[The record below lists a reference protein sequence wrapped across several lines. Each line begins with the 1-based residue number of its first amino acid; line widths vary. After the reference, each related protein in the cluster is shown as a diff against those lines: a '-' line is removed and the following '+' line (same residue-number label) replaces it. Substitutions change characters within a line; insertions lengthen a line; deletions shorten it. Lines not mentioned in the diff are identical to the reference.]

1 MKSVSQSA
9 SKTVI
14 SYIYKLIQTNKFSH
28 LTALIYDNILENS
41 NKSFLNKAQAE
52 IVLSLL
58 CLPNQKIPNI
68 VSYADLCLLLKDAYD
83 EKFGNV
89 PNKNEEN
96 LSKSEDSW
104 DEENL
109 EEMEVLS
116 TLNSFRTKTHAQCS
130 DIFNS
135 IRQENLI
142 RTVMRQAWRLQ
153 KLKKDLY
160 EMEQKMDYLVANYV
174 AGKYCACQNGEYSE
188 CDSGCH
194 TDRSS
199 SSNNSITKLFV
210 TKKDETNDMTTTSG
224 QNFLAVNDSYKNNG
238 MNSNQKTMKSLNEIG
253 NSLHDE
259 QNICISNKPSTSFT
273 SIRNIQSN
281 DFSLSIN
288 QLISPVINQL
298 NHDMIVKDEI
308 MSKTE
313 LDSKKSMN
321 ILSAVNYNFS
331 NAKHTINNLLSN
343 DKNTISQPN
352 NLSMRMTQSV
362 IGINL
367 LPNFRNKF
375 TKLQLTTKF
384 KCYDYDEQI
393 SCKKIELKKYIEFDT
408 SSFWS
413 KK

>member
-28 LTALIYDNILENS
+28 LIALIYDNILENS
-41 NKSFLNKAQAE
+41 NKPFLNKAQAE
-52 IVLSLL
+52 IILSLL

-68 VSYADLCLLLKDAYD
+68 VSYADLCLLLKDAYE

-89 PNKNEEN
+89 SNKNEEN

-130 DIFNS
+130 DIFNF

-142 RTVMRQAWRLQ
+142 RTVMRQAWKMQ

-160 EMEQKMDYLVANYV
+160 EMEQKMDYLVAHYV

-199 SSNNSITKLFV
+199 SSNNSITKSFV
-210 TKKDETNDMTTTSG
+210 TKKDETNDMTIISG
-224 QNFLAVNDSYKNNG
+224 QNFLTVNDSHKNNG
-238 MNSNQKTMKSLNEIG
+238 MNSYQKTMKSLNENG
-253 NSLHDE
+253 KSLYDE
-259 QNICISNKPSTSFT
+259 QNICIDNKPSTSFT
-273 SIRNIQSN
+273 SIRNIKSN

-288 QLISPVINQL
+288 QTIINQL

-331 NAKHTINNLLSN
+331 NVKHTINNLLSN
-343 DKNTISQPN
+343 DTNTISQHN

-362 IGINL
+362 IGTNV
-367 LPNFRNKF
+367 LPNYRNKF
-375 TKLQLTTKF
+375 TKLQLTTNF

-408 SSFWS
+408 SSFWN